1 NSIKENQPMKKNK
14 TRGGL
19 QRQTNSNRLLAGIT
33 PCRCTFTG
41 QADNF
46 AAVAVILTRCK
57 AVRPIPQATRQT

>member
-1 NSIKENQPMKKNK
+1 PMKKNK

-19 QRQTNSNRLLAGIT
+19 QRQTNSNRLLTGIT